1 MVRGRQLDPTMRAR
15 IFELRAAGNGAK
27 KIHKYLPDVPFNTI
41 KTTLRRSKTLTP
53 GAGHGLTPTS
63 SSRGLQQP
71 MSDDASPSAS
81 PSLDPKLS
89 VAPPLNLAPN
99 PNSIRPIQQQQQ
111 LQQQQQQQ
119 QQQQPPQQPQQQQ
132 QQQQPQ
138 QQPAPTQP
146 AYPKDLQRQQQAQQ
160 LQQQQHHR
168 TPGGPLSSATS
179 TDSQA
184 RAARARASAS
194 DLLNEIL
201 PPGSLTGGGA
211 SGSSNLTAATT
222 ANPALDL
229 DRLKT
234 DYRAMTDAQRA
245 AADAELDLRKA
256 ALVSVRW
263 EARREL
269 EAARRQAQLE
279 QLQQLQQEGLDAE
292 TFYARF
298 RELVTPGQAVNGTAV
313 GVTPGTA

>member
-89 VAPPLNLAPN
+89 V
-99 PNSIRPIQQQQQ
+99 
-111 LQQQQQQQ
+111 
-119 QQQQPPQQPQQQQ
+119 
-132 QQQQPQ
+132 PQ

-160 LQQQQHHR
+160 LQQQQHLR
-168 TPGGPLSSATS
+168 TPGGPLSSAAS